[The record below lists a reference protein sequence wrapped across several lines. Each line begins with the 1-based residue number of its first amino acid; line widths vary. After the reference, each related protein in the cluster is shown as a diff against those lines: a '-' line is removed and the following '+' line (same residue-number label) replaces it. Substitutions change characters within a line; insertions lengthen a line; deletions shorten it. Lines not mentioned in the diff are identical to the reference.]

1 MELINKDNKDYVSS
15 IELYSLL
22 GIKRQFSK
30 WIAESIERAGLEEY
44 KDFKSILTKSNG
56 GRQGSDYLLNRDSAL
71 TIIVMSGGKF
81 AKELR
86 KQVIDLYTQ
95 HDTGLAFTA
104 QQIESLIDLSK
115 AMTLVSI
122 QKNME
127 SKHFGLYN
135 NKYEWVKYRA
145 ALLGYSTENVIEG
158 MRQVNKKH
166 HSIRKSLI
174 QLDSNELIRTGVIDF
189 MMCMGKTREYA
200 INVGNLC
207 KSIAEKTKLGNI
219 IWDDTKENPL
229 GLLAR

>member
-1 MELINKDNKDYVSS
+1 
-15 IELYSLL
+15 
-22 GIKRQFSK
+22 
-30 WIAESIERAGLEEY
+30 
-44 KDFKSILTKSNG
+44 
-56 GRQGSDYLLNRDSAL
+56 
-71 TIIVMSGGKF
+71 
-81 AKELR
+81 
-86 KQVIDLYTQ
+86 
-95 HDTGLAFTA
+95 
-104 QQIESLIDLSK
+104 
-115 AMTLVSI
+115 
-122 QKNME
+122 
-127 SKHFGLYN
+127 
-135 NKYEWVKYRA
+135 
-145 ALLGYSTENVIEG
+145 